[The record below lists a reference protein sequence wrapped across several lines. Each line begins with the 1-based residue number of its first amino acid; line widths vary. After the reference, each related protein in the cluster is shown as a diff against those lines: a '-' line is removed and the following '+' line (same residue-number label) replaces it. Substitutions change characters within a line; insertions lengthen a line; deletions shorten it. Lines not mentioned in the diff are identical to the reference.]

1 MSGTNAVAWAVG
13 ATTANTSLPLW
24 PGYVFGAMALVGL
37 YVLGAS
43 LGRKWPFHRLVVAP
57 AEMLDDCIRRGR
69 EARENIVG
77 ERMDSVMAARK
88 ASLWTL
94 MTSVLLH
101 EHFPALADE
110 FMLAAGD
117 EQHFSGQALTVQTL
131 AVKLDV
137 LSQAR
142 KGLAG

>member
-13 ATTANTSLPLW
+13 AATANSSLPSW

-43 LGRKWPFHRLVVAP
+43 LGRAWPFHRLVVPP

-77 ERMDSVMAARK
+77 EGTDPLQAARK

-94 MTSVLLH
+94 RTSILLH
-101 EHFPALADE
+101 EYFPALADE
-110 FMLAAGD
+110 FLLAAGD
-117 EQHFSGQALTVQTL
+117 EEHFSGQALAVRTL

-137 LSQAR
+137 LAKAR
-142 KGLAG
+142 KGLAS